1 MRGLSAVEVAWGLFR
16 HWSRADLEALA
27 LEVVEGEPD
36 LSFPK
41 LADDDKRRCLGK
53 FALAL
58 EVVKA
63 IRAADAAA
71 DYSDD

>member
-1 MRGLSAVEVAWGLFR
+1 MKALSAVEVALGLFR

-27 LEVVEGEPD
+27 LDVVEGEPG

-41 LADDDKRRCLGK
+41 LADDTTRRGLGK

-58 EVVKA
+58 EVVNA

-71 DYSDD
+71 DYSDE